1 MAVGNLTISEL
12 SPEVAELLGLD
23 FSGDFTKGELMT
35 LMKTYLVMNHPDRG
49 SSANEEG
56 FRIVSEE
63 RKRFIEADTER
74 SHKIHVKKTVI
85 GKENYGEFVD
95 NMFNAKR
102 SAGKTQDIFN
112 SDLPALPGSKG
123 SAIVKR
129 DSVNIEKFKPTEQ
142 TQENFDD
149 ILKGIDS
156 ILESLKEENTLAEN
170 KSDADRLKEEE
181 RKRKAQENKLEKPF
195 EKLGGVVGA
204 VLKPVK
210 SLWEKI
216 WNFIWNVFLGRT
228 VVKLFEWF
236 GKEENKKSLEAIG
249 VFLKNTWPAILAAFL
264 VFGTGLGG
272 FIKGIVGLTTK
283 FIPKIVKM
291 VAKLAKSAVK
301 FAISNPLAALAIA
314 GGVATVAGLAQQ
326 ATSKSND
333 EERAKEGKTQLDDTQ
348 EFGGISGDPM
358 SVLGRNEGGP
368 VPGTGDKDTVPAML
382 TPGEFVMS
390 KGAVQ
395 QYGIDTLESMNA
407 MGGGTNLPER
417 MNGITY
423 ASGGGMIG
431 GGDKEKKEKMPP
443 EHDSLMGYRLGQINP
458 ETFVMSKDEMM
469 DNLSSVQ
476 GVRQPRGQGGKV
488 LGSTTSR
495 GNLGTRLYQNG
506 HLTESFNRFRNVR
519 KYGKPEG
526 IMRGLAGLGDLLT
539 GDLFDFDRRTDRGNV
554 WEDRLVTEEMGDDYR
569 LKDDVTIKEGIAA
582 IGKPDLI
589 KHKDQILDQLPE
601 GTTIQDVMSGD
612 IPGVTSDQLLRILA
626 TSDAQKA
633 TNLKQMRA
641 RRLDEAIRGIEP
653 GQGYSMMIGDSQQ
666 RARRQA
672 ETKANK
678 RHSELMQSTDP
689 EKIAAYDKKHGEGA
703 YSHDLKE
710 KLYRTYSPV
719 KKNTSAMKLGG
730 NAKKT
735 APPPPQRSRP
745 SVTSIASMGSNNSS
759 GGGYESESSGI
770 DNSRPSHTVPRGRDK
785 AKTLG
790 VLI

>member
-1 MAVGNLTISEL
+1 MDLDSLLKSIREDNKGGAIVPAKFFGEDRYEKYAKEMAKDGTLDGDKLT
-12 SPEVAELLGLD
+12 
-23 FSGDFTKGELMT
+23 
-35 LMKTYLVMNHPDRG
+35 R
-49 SSANEEG
+49 
-56 FRIVSEE
+56 EE
-63 RKRFIEADTER
+63 RIEGVRAYR
-74 SHKIHVKKTVI
+74 RGKIDFETFVNKVLKTRDEIKKQEEK
-85 GKENYGEFVD
+85 GSNG
-95 NMFNAKR
+95 
-102 SAGKTQDIFN
+102 SLTQ
-112 SDLPALPGSKG
+112 SSS

-129 DSVNIEKFKPTEQ
+129 DAVNIEKFKPTEQ

-149 ILKGIDS
+149 IQRGIDS
-156 ILESLKEENTLAEN
+156 ILETLRQENALAED

-181 RKRKAQENKLEKPF
+181 RKRKAQETNLEKPF

-358 SVLGRNEGGP
+358 GGLFSGGGG

-395 QYGIDTLESMNA
+395 KYGMDTLESMNA

-417 MNGITY
+417 MDGITY
-423 ASGGGMIG
+423 AAGGGMIG
-431 GGDKEKKEKMPP
+431 GGDGEKKEKMPP
-443 EHDSLMGYRLGQINP
+443 GHDSLMKQRDEEEPNFNLDTAESRL
-458 ETFVMSKDEMM
+458 S
-469 DNLSSVQ
+469 
-476 GVRQPRGQGGKV
+476 
-488 LGSTTSR
+488 
-495 GNLGTRLYQNG
+495 
-506 HLTESFNRFRNVR
+506 
-519 KYGKPEG
+519 
-526 IMRGLAGLGDLLT
+526 DLMKT
-539 GDLFDFDRRTDRGNV
+539 
-554 WEDRLVTEEMGDDYR
+554 
-569 LKDDVTIKEGIAA
+569 
-582 IGKPDLI
+582 
-589 KHKDQILDQLPE
+589 
-601 GTTIQDVMSGD
+601 
-612 IPGVTSDQLLRILA
+612 
-626 TSDAQKA
+626 
-633 TNLKQMRA
+633 
-641 RRLDEAIRGIEP
+641 
-653 GQGYSMMIGDSQQ
+653 
-666 RARRQA
+666 
-672 ETKANK
+672 
-678 RHSELMQSTDP
+678 TDP
-689 EKIAAYDKKHGEGA
+689 KKISDYDIKHGEGA
-703 YSHDLKE
+703 YQAELKQKLERIYNDDSTFGVPPGMEMIGGGGGTNALTEQAKVRTLSQMIFDPTGIKSERKHFNDPQSYLTDEDYENRENFRDRSRNIKTKGPLLGRLVMGSGLLPEGIPGMGGGGGGTNVLTEQAKVRSIPGMLGDLFSIFRKKEIDSQTILEDVKSTAKSTATSMGGTVVDSNSHEENMKRVMSLPPEMRKAVLADIE
-710 KLYRTYSPV
+710 RTESNQINI
-719 KKNTSAMKLGG
+719 KNTPISSSQTKL
-730 NAKKT
+730 KT
-735 APPPPQRSRP
+735 PSPPRRSRP
-745 SVTSIASMGSNNSS
+745 SVTSIPSMGSNNSS
-759 GGGYESESSGI
+759 GGGYGSESSGI
-770 DNSRPSHTVPRGRDK
+770 DNSRPSHSVRRSREKT
-785 AKTLG
+785 KTLG

>member
-1 MAVGNLTISEL
+1 MDLDSLLKSIREENKGGAIVPAKFFGEDRYEKYAKEMAKDGTLDGDKLT
-12 SPEVAELLGLD
+12 
-23 FSGDFTKGELMT
+23 
-35 LMKTYLVMNHPDRG
+35 R
-49 SSANEEG
+49 
-56 FRIVSEE
+56 EE
-63 RKRFIEADTER
+63 RIEGVRAYRRGKIDFETFVNKVLKTRDEIKEQGQGQDTTD
-74 SHKIHVKKTVI
+74 S
-85 GKENYGEFVD
+85 
-95 NMFNAKR
+95 
-102 SAGKTQDIFN
+102 S
-112 SDLPALPGSKG
+112 SPSLPESKG

-149 ILKGIDS
+149 IQRGIDS
-156 ILESLKEENTLAEN
+156 ILESLREENALAKD

-181 RKRKAQENKLEKPF
+181 RKRKAQETNLEKPF
-195 EKLGGVVGA
+195 EKLGGIVGA

-216 WNFIWNVFLGRT
+216 WNFIWNIFLGRT

-236 GKEENKKSLEAIG
+236 SKDENKKSLEAIG

-358 SVLGRNEGGP
+358 GGLFSGGGG

-395 QYGIDTLESMNA
+395 KYGMDTLESMNA

-417 MNGITY
+417 MNGVTY

-458 ETFVMSKDEMM
+458 ETFVMSKEEMT

-495 GNLGTRLYQNG
+495 GNLGTRVYENG
-506 HLTESFNRFRNVR
+506 HLIESFNRFRNKR
-519 KYGKPEG
+519 EYGAPEG

-554 WEDRLVTEEMGDDYR
+554 WEDRVVTEEMGDDYR
-569 LKDDVTIKEGIAA
+569 FKSDVKIKEGLAT

-633 TNLKQMRA
+633 TNLKQTRA

-678 RHSELMQSTDP
+678 RHAELMKSTNP
-689 EKIAAYDKKHGEGA
+689 EKIAAYDKQHGEGA

-710 KLYRTYSPV
+710 KLYKAYSPV

-730 NAKKT
+730 NVKKT

-745 SVTSIASMGSNNSS
+745 SVTSISSMGSNNSS
-759 GGGYESESSGI
+759 GGGELEPSGI

>member
-35 LMKTYLVMNHPDRG
+35 LMKTYLVRNHPDRG

-74 SHKIHVKKTVI
+74 GHKIHVKKTVI

-102 SAGKTQDIFN
+102 SADKTQDIPN
-112 SDLPALPGSKG
+112 SDLPSLPESKG

-149 ILKGIDS
+149 IQRGIDS
-156 ILESLKEENTLAEN
+156 ILESLREENALAKD

-181 RKRKAQENKLEKPF
+181 RKRKARETNLEKPF

-368 VPGTGDKDTVPAML
+368 IPGTGDKDTVPAML

-395 QYGIDTLESMNA
+395 KYGMDTLESMNA

-423 ASGGGMIG
+423 AAGGGMIG
-431 GGDKEKKEKMPP
+431 GGDGEKKEKMPP
-443 EHDSLMGYRLGQINP
+443 GHDSLMKQRDEEEPNFNLDTAESRL
-458 ETFVMSKDEMM
+458 S
-469 DNLSSVQ
+469 
-476 GVRQPRGQGGKV
+476 
-488 LGSTTSR
+488 
-495 GNLGTRLYQNG
+495 
-506 HLTESFNRFRNVR
+506 
-519 KYGKPEG
+519 
-526 IMRGLAGLGDLLT
+526 DLMNT
-539 GDLFDFDRRTDRGNV
+539 
-554 WEDRLVTEEMGDDYR
+554 
-569 LKDDVTIKEGIAA
+569 
-582 IGKPDLI
+582 
-589 KHKDQILDQLPE
+589 
-601 GTTIQDVMSGD
+601 
-612 IPGVTSDQLLRILA
+612 
-626 TSDAQKA
+626 
-633 TNLKQMRA
+633 
-641 RRLDEAIRGIEP
+641 
-653 GQGYSMMIGDSQQ
+653 
-666 RARRQA
+666 
-672 ETKANK
+672 
-678 RHSELMQSTDP
+678 TDP
-689 EKIAAYDKKHGEGA
+689 KKISDYDSKHGEGA
-703 YSHDLKE
+703 YQAELKQKLEKIYSDDSTFGVPLGMEMIGGGGGTNALTEQAKVRTLGQMLFDPTGIKNERKHFNDPQSYLTDEEFENRGNFGDRSRNIKTTGPLLGRLVMGSGLLPEGIPGMSGGGGGTNVLTEQAKVRSIPGMLGDLFNIFRKKEIDPQTILGDVESRAKNIATSMGGTVVDSNSHEENMKRVMSLPPEMREAVLADMK
-710 KLYRTYSPV
+710 RTESNQINI
-719 KKNTSAMKLGG
+719 KNTPIASSQTKL
-730 NAKKT
+730 KT
-735 APPPPQRSRP
+735 PSPPRRSRP
-745 SVTSIASMGSNNSS
+745 SVTSIPSMGSNNSS
-759 GGGYESESSGI
+759 GGGESESSGI

>member
-1 MAVGNLTISEL
+1 MDLDSLLKSIREENKGGAIVPAKFFGEDRHSKYLDEFLKDTTIGGEYLT
-12 SPEVAELLGLD
+12 
-23 FSGDFTKGELMT
+23 
-35 LMKTYLVMNHPDRG
+35 
-49 SSANEEG
+49 NEEKKEG
-56 FRIVSEE
+56 YKVRNNKIDF
-63 RKRFIEADTER
+63 EAFVNKVLKTRDEIKEQGQGQDTTD
-74 SHKIHVKKTVI
+74 S
-85 GKENYGEFVD
+85 
-95 NMFNAKR
+95 
-102 SAGKTQDIFN
+102 S
-112 SDLPALPGSKG
+112 SPSLPESKG

-149 ILKGIDS
+149 IQRGIDS
-156 ILESLKEENTLAEN
+156 ILESLREENALAKD

-181 RKRKAQENKLEKPF
+181 RKRKAQETNLEKPF

-301 FAISNPLAALAIA
+301 FAISNPVAALAIA

-368 VPGTGDKDTVPAML
+368 IPGKGDKDTVPAML

-395 QYGIDTLESMNA
+395 KYGMDTLESMNA

-417 MNGITY
+417 MDGITY
-423 ASGGGMIG
+423 AAGGGMIG
-431 GGDKEKKEKMPP
+431 GEYGEKKEKMPP
-443 EHDSLMGYRLGQINP
+443 GHNSLMKQRDEEEPNFNLDTAESRL
-458 ETFVMSKDEMM
+458 S
-469 DNLSSVQ
+469 
-476 GVRQPRGQGGKV
+476 
-488 LGSTTSR
+488 
-495 GNLGTRLYQNG
+495 
-506 HLTESFNRFRNVR
+506 
-519 KYGKPEG
+519 
-526 IMRGLAGLGDLLT
+526 DLMKT
-539 GDLFDFDRRTDRGNV
+539 
-554 WEDRLVTEEMGDDYR
+554 
-569 LKDDVTIKEGIAA
+569 
-582 IGKPDLI
+582 
-589 KHKDQILDQLPE
+589 
-601 GTTIQDVMSGD
+601 
-612 IPGVTSDQLLRILA
+612 
-626 TSDAQKA
+626 
-633 TNLKQMRA
+633 
-641 RRLDEAIRGIEP
+641 
-653 GQGYSMMIGDSQQ
+653 
-666 RARRQA
+666 
-672 ETKANK
+672 
-678 RHSELMQSTDP
+678 TDP
-689 EKIAAYDKKHGEGA
+689 KKISDYDSKHGEGA
-703 YSHDLKE
+703 YQAELKQKLERIYNDDSTFGVPPGMEMIGGGGGTNALTEQAKVRTLSQMIFDPTGIKAERKHFNDSQSYLTDEEFENRGKTTGPLLGRLVMGSGLLPEGIPGMGGGGGGTNVLTEQAKVRSIPGMLGDLFSIFRKKEIDPQTILEDVKSTAKSTATSMGGTVVDSNSHEQNMKRVMSLPPEMREAVLADMK
-710 KLYRTYSPV
+710 RTESNRINI
-719 KKNTSAMKLGG
+719 KNTPIASSQTKL
-730 NAKKT
+730 KT
-735 APPPPQRSRP
+735 PSPPRRSRP
-745 SVTSIASMGSNNSS
+745 SVTSIPSMGSNNSS
-759 GGGYESESSGI
+759 SGGYESESSGI
-770 DNSRPSHTVPRGRDK
+770 DNSTPSHTVPRGRDK